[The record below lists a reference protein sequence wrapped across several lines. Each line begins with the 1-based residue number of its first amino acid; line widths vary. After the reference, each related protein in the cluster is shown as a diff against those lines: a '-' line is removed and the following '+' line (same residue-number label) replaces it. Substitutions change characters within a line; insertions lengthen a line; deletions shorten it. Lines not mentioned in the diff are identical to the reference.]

1 MARSEAR
8 PDAVAGQLVS
18 VQQKTA
24 WTNRKYLLADPVLR
38 PADANAAPDASV
50 RRLLLVPSSCQG
62 AGQGVGPCRS
72 RDNLQL
78 FRVSPTLRLP
88 PREGEQGKVPLPG
101 QFVVL
106 MGLIGYIGKSAASQL
121 ARKNRVVRRRRHKHV
136 PATAHGLYQALSR
149 GSFVQLAAQAK
160 NRDIERVVGGS

>member
-1 MARSEAR
+1 MARSDAR

-18 VQQKTA
+18 VQQKA
-24 WTNRKYLLADPVLR
+24 SWTNRKYLLADPVLR

-50 RRLLLVPSSCQG
+50 RRLLLVPSSCQR
-62 AGQGVGPCRS
+62 AGPCRS

-101 QFVVL
+101 QFGVL

>member
-50 RRLLLVPSSCQG
+50 RRLLLVPSSWQG
-62 AGQGVGPCRS
+62 AGPCRS

-78 FRVSPTLRLP
+78 FSVSLTLRLP

>member
-62 AGQGVGPCRS
+62 AGPCRS

-121 ARKNRVVRRRRHKHV
+121 ARKNRVVRRRRDKHV